1 MKRFQNTHFAL
12 FTRVSLCRPGPGH
25 EQNAAFCMWLTVN
38 IFCVCVC
45 VCDRAQSMFKE
56 LKLESDFSLL
66 CYSATNGSSPPPVF
80 LLFLQDLFKQHA
92 LQLTM
97 SPGSFIPGDS
107 FHPPLALAP
116 FLVGFRWA
124 AAGSRAWQACV
135 CGSFNRTTWRNPRWF
150 SERVTL
156 VPRLPSALSA
166 RTWLCT
172 CRNPWGRASGGS
184 SQGPVPSEELQIL
197 MRL

>member
-1 MKRFQNTHFAL
+1 MPYFRSSFSALGNICQMIGKSWLRLCDHKWNVSRILILLSSPVLVYVGLVLDMNKTLPFA
-12 FTRVSLCRPGPGH
+12 CG
-25 EQNAAFCMWLTVN
+25 WLLTY
-38 IFCVCVC
+38 CVC

-92 LQLTM
+92 LRLTM

-150 SERVTL
+150 S
-156 VPRLPSALSA
+156 
-166 RTWLCT
+166 
-172 CRNPWGRASGGS
+172 
-184 SQGPVPSEELQIL
+184 
-197 MRL
+197 